1 MMNEVKID
9 HTKPVWAL
17 VWNNESIGKQDR
29 IYLYTIRGT
38 HSCVHS
44 AYVQEFLNG
53 KPYDVQTWAFIEFK
67 KEKKRVPLD
76 AKSCPR
82 RPVLTHP
89 VWGEGV
95 ELYPHIVEK
104 GLLADVF
111 YGWFMLFE
119 GGYLINGLPASREV
133 DE

>member
-9 HTKPVWAL
+9 HTKPVWAW
-17 VWNNESIGKQDR
+17 VWNGEGEKYKR
-29 IYLYTIRGT
+29 IYLFSFNCHHY
-38 HSCVHS
+38 CVHAGRTDDYLAGENIDLS
-44 AYVQEFLNG
+44 
-53 KPYDVQTWAFIEFK
+53 DWDFIEFP

-119 GGYLINGLPASREV
+119 GGYLINGLPASSEV